1 MERGRKN
8 RMNIKKQVVRNAVT
22 LSQMIRRRFLFTGGS
37 GTDSTTTAGGFP
49 AGLATAFGAEGAAVV
64 AGGTATAELSSF
76 KLLSTPEGLHPLSL
90 DFPGRRC
97 GHTSTPGDCVEKY
110 TVPRDTGI
118 AVSVKTNLA
127 LITRSATVPNSNKKL
142 INFPADA
149 FYTTFAIVL
158 ARG

>member
-8 RMNIKKQVVRNAVT
+8 RMNIKKQVVRKAVT
-22 LSQMIRRRFLFTGGS
+22 LSQMMRRRFLFTGAS
-37 GTDSTTTAGGFP
+37 GIDSTTTAGGFP
-49 AGLATAFGAEGAAVV
+49 AGLATAFGAGGAAVV
-64 AGGTATAELSSF
+64 AGGTATAEVSSF
-76 KLLSTPEGLHPLSL
+76 KLLSTP
-90 DFPGRRC
+90 RRPPPTAAQFS
-97 GHTSTPGDCVEKY
+97 GSRSAHTSTPGDCVEKY

-127 LITRSATVPNSNKKL
+127 LITRSATVPNSNNKL